1 MRHIVW
7 WLDGNLWRSVKCA
20 NLSLALLVAAE
31 YTYAGFYIQ
40 IREAA
45 SA

>member
-31 YTYAGFYIQ
+31 YTYAGFHIQ
-40 IREAA
+40 VKAA

>member
-20 NLSLALLVAAE
+20 NLSIALLVAAE
-31 YTYAGFYIQ
+31 YTYAGFHIQ
-40 IREAA
+40 VKAA

>member
-1 MRHIVW
+1 MW

-20 NLSLALLVAAE
+20 NRSIALLVAAE
-31 YTYAGFYIQ
+31 YTYAGFHIQ
-40 IREAA
+40 IKAA

>member
-31 YTYAGFYIQ
+31 YTYAGFHIQ
-40 IREAA
+40 IKAA

>member
-20 NLSLALLVAAE
+20 NRSIALLVADE

-40 IREAA
+40 IKAA

>member
-20 NLSLALLVAAE
+20 NRSIALLVAAE
-31 YTYAGFYIQ
+31 YTYAGFHIQ
-40 IREAA
+40 IKAA

>member
-1 MRHIVW
+1 MW

-31 YTYAGFYIQ
+31 YTYAGFHIQ
-40 IREAA
+40 IKAA

>member
-20 NLSLALLVAAE
+20 NRSIALLVAAE
-31 YTYAGFYIQ
+31 YTYAGFHIQ
-40 IREAA
+40 VKAA

>member
-1 MRHIVW
+1 MKHIVW

-31 YTYAGFYIQ
+31 YTYAGFHIQ
-40 IREAA
+40 VKAA

>member
-1 MRHIVW
+1 MKHIVW

-31 YTYAGFYIQ
+31 YTYAGFHIQ
-40 IREAA
+40 IKAA

>member
-1 MRHIVW
+1 MKHIVW

-20 NLSLALLVAAE
+20 NRSIALLVAAE
-31 YTYAGFYIQ
+31 YTYAGFHIQ
-40 IREAA
+40 IKVA

>member
-40 IREAA
+40 VKAA